1 MVNETLLGTP
11 YVTKTGETIHI
22 RPARPEDA
30 AEVLVYIEQVAGE
43 SEFLTMGPGE
53 FELTE
58 AQESA
63 YLAAVS
69 QSSNE
74 VSVLVFLGDELVALG
89 NISARERRRI
99 RHRGELAM
107 SVRQAFWGRGIGAL
121 LLDHLVDW
129 ARENS
134 VLRKLDLRVRS
145 DNTKAIA
152 LYRKRGF
159 SDEGLLR
166 RQMRVEEIDHDIL
179 AMGRDV
185 DGPSP

>member
-1 MVNETLLGTP
+1 METP
-11 YVTKTGETIHI
+11 YVTKTGETLHI

-30 AEVLVYIEQVAGE
+30 ARLLVYVEQVAGE

-63 YLAAVS
+63 YLEAVS
-69 QSSNE
+69 QSPNG
-74 VSVLVFLGDELVALG
+74 VYVLVLLGDEIVATG
-89 NISARERRRI
+89 NISARDRRRI
-99 RHRGELAM
+99 RHCGELGM
-107 SVRQAFWGRGIGAL
+107 SVRKAFWGRGIGAL
-121 LLDHLVDW
+121 LLDHLVAW
-129 ARENS
+129 ARENP

-145 DNTKAIA
+145 YNANAIA

-159 SDEGLLR
+159 SEEGLLR
-166 RQMRVEEIDHDIL
+166 RQLRVKGIDHDVL
-179 AMGRDV
+179 ALGLDV